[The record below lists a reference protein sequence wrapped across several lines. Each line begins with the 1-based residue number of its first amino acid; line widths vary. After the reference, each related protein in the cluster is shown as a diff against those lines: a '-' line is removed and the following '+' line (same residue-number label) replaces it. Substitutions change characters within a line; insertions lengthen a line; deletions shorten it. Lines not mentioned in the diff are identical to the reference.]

1 MFIKYSLAAAVV
13 LVAASAV
20 AASAIAAEETTEGAI
35 FTIPIDF
42 HNLPDYR
49 NQAAATKRY
58 LNKRQAVSD
67 VSLTSVIGDVLYTIP
82 ITLGTPPQKFNLA
95 IDTGSFVT
103 WVVSSSCV
111 TGACA
116 NITNHFNPALS
127 STAVLMPT
135 AFESKYVSGDRVSG
149 QYMTEQYS
157 IGSLNF
163 KAMAGLV
170 SVNQAT
176 LPPSVDGI
184 MGLWSAKAE
193 LEQISGDIPIL
204 KILARAKAL
213 SKNQIG
219 VFLQSNSPVSRASN
233 RVNAPGGEIS
243 FGGANA
249 ARYKEPITYIN
260 CVGKTP
266 WMLSVSAMSVNGR
279 PIATGGAQATIDTG
293 TSLMMVPQSVA
304 DAIHAAIPGS
314 IKTAEYGWFVPCE
327 GTIPITITFGTF
339 VTTIPYKTFAIQDNY
354 ATLNTGRIVCL
365 SSVMYPKGATVVI
378 DDWLLGAVF
387 MKNMY
392 TVFDFDPAVPGGRIG
407 FAQLAVGG
415 NAGTGPGAGNGGDNG
430 GNSGNSG
437 NNGNSG
443 GNNGP
448 ISVPR
453 SAAVGQFSSV
463 QALHALTFVVAG
475 AFGTLLL

>member
-1 MFIKYSLAAAVV
+1 MFFKYSLAAAVV
-13 LVAASAV
+13 LVAASV
-20 AASAIAAEETTEGAI
+20 VAAEEAIEGAV

-42 HNLPDYR
+42 HNLPDNR
-49 NQAAATKRY
+49 NQISATKRY
-58 LNKRQAVSD
+58 LHKRQAVSD
-67 VSLTSVIGDVLYTIP
+67 VSLTSIIGDVLYSVP

-103 WVVSSSCV
+103 WVVSSNCV

-116 NITNHFNPALS
+116 NITNHFNPSLS
-127 STAVLMPT
+127 TTASVTPT
-135 AFESKYVSGDRVSG
+135 PFQTKYVSGDRVEG

-157 IGSLNF
+157 IGDLNF
-163 KAMAGLV
+163 EAIAGLV

-204 KILARAKAL
+204 KILSRKKYL

-219 VFLQSNSPVSRASN
+219 VFLQANDPVSRDSN
-233 RVNAPGGEIS
+233 RANAPGGEIS

-260 CVGKTP
+260 CVGRTP
-266 WMLSVSAMSVNGR
+266 WMLSVTAMSVGGK
-279 PIATGGAQATIDTG
+279 PILTGGAQATIDTG
-293 TSLMMVPQSVA
+293 TSLMVVPQLVA

-314 IKTAEYGWFVPCE
+314 FKSTEYGWFVPCD
-327 GTIPITITFGTF
+327 GTIPITITFGNF
-339 VTTIPYKTFAIQDNY
+339 VTTIPYKSFAIQDNY
-354 ATLNTGRIVCL
+354 AKLNDGRTLCL
-365 SSVMYPKGATVVI
+365 SSVMYLKGTDAI
-378 DDWLLGAVF
+378 ADWLLGAVF

-392 TVFDFDPAVPGGRIG
+392 TIFDFDPAVPGGRIG

-415 NAGTGPGAGNGGDNG
+415 NAGTGSGAVG
-430 GNSGNSG
+430 GNAGTG
-437 NNGNSG
+437 GGAVG
-443 GNNGP
+443 GNAGTG
-448 ISVPR
+448 SG
-453 SAAVGQFSSV
+453 AVGQFSSV
-463 QALHALTFVVAG
+463 RVLQALTFVVAG
-475 AFGTLLL
+475 AFGALLL